1 MSSESSLCDISAGSI
16 VAAVRQTGAC
26 AAGVCEAEAVGA
38 EARRLLDDWLA
49 RGCHGTMDY
58 LERNRELSAD
68 PSALL
73 PGCRSII
80 CAAYAYGGHGRSE
93 LFADYALGRDYH
105 KELKSRLKPVA
116 RELERLVTGSRTRI
130 CTDSAP
136 LRERYWAER
145 AGLGRTAHNGLLAVP
160 GFGTKV
166 LLGEILWTHL
176 PEGSSTAPGIPAEGV
191 CTQCGA
197 CVRAC
202 PQGAL
207 DGKGGLDA
215 RKCLSYLTIEYR
227 GELPR
232 ELRLPG
238 RIFGCDICQ
247 DACPLN
253 RGLSAGTLG
262 GGTKGDVLRALRAED
277 LVGMTEEEYDILTEG
292 TALRRAALSQ
302 LLRNL
307 SKRGCAGEAGKEQI
321 QDR

>member
-1 MSSESSLCDISAGSI
+1 MSSESFLCDVSAGSI
-16 VAAVRQTGAC
+16 VAAVRRTGAC

-38 EARRLLDDWLA
+38 EARRLLDDWLE

-58 LERNRELSAD
+58 LERNRELSAH

-80 CAAYAYGGHGRSE
+80 CAAYAYGVHGRSE

-116 RELERLVTGSRTRI
+116 RELERLVPGSRTRI

-145 AGLGRTAHNGLLAVP
+145 AGLGRRALNGLLAVP

-176 PEGSSTAPGIPAEGV
+176 PEGSSTAHGIPAEGV

-253 RGLSAGTLG
+253 RGLSTGTLG

-277 LVGMTEEEYDILTEG
+277 LAGMTEEEYDILTEG

-307 SKRGCAGEAGKEQI
+307 SKRACAGEPGKEQI

>member
-1 MSSESSLCDISAGSI
+1 MSSESSLCDVSAGSI
-16 VAAVRQTGAC
+16 VAAVRRTGAC

-116 RELERLVTGSRTRI
+116 RELERLVPGSRTRI

-145 AGLGRTAHNGLLAVP
+145 AGLGRRALNGLLAVP

-176 PEGSSTAPGIPAEGV
+176 PEGSSTAHGIPAEGV

-207 DGKGGLDA
+207 DGLGGLDA

-227 GELPR
+227 GELP
-232 ELRLPG
+232 EGLSLPA

-262 GGTKGDVLRALRAED
+262 ADARAEALRPITPEA
-277 LVGMTEEEYDILTEG
+277 LAAMSEEEYLGLTEG
-292 TALRRAALSQ
+292 TPLRRASLAQ
-302 LLRNL
+302 MLRNL
-307 SKRGCAGEAGKEQI
+307 GKRAGEGAGGEKT
-321 QDR
+321 QDS